1 MRATIATSSNWQR
14 GCTIERRARPAYQR
28 RRSLVQTAI
37 LAGQRPSGVA
47 RYSARVNCSA
57 LEPSMRQLFHSGIL
71 RSIGSPARPAGPR
84 KPLEGPISH
93 RNTLAECGR
102 ALRRESK
109 LMASQSPVVTQQ
121 GPPRPLTYE
130 GAAERCGVTIRTLQ
144 RAAVAGSYGSFAT
157 RIGRCASIQLIYWP
171 GLPAGSPG
179 SDVRA
184 IWRLSMGHSHNR
196 DRYYQRNSTRTCC
209 TLVPRLHH
217 RSSARPPLGR

>member
-144 RAAVAGSYGSFAT
+144 RAAVAGELRVIRYAHRT
-157 RIGRCASIQLIYWP
+157 VRIDPADLLAWVTSRKSGIRCT
-171 GLPAGSPG
+171 
-179 SDVRA
+179 SD
-184 IWRLSMGHSHNR
+184 ME
-196 DRYYQRNSTRTCC
+196 T
-209 TLVPRLHH
+209 
-217 RSSARPPLGR
+217 